1 MLLSD
6 ITALRAPS
14 GWEDEARNAIRRE
27 AEDILKD
34 REGRVYGDTM
44 GNLYAFRKGT
54 DGALPHVMLA
64 AHMDE
69 VGFIVRFAGEDGL
82 LRIDSVGGIDPR
94 CAVSKRVIVGEGAV
108 PGVIG
113 VKAIH
118 LMSAE
123 DRKKAPDFAHIF
135 IDIGAK
141 DKAEAERLCPPGSYA
156 TFESEYREFGD
167 GFVKAKALDDRAGCM
182 ILLNV
187 LRESGYEGDM
197 TCVFTVQEE
206 VDLRGARI
214 AARRVMPDA
223 AIIVDTTTANDMGMT
238 DAHQQVTRC
247 GDGPALTFMDKRA
260 IIPQRMR
267 ELALCAAKKHGI
279 PVQIKRGA
287 GGGTDAGEIQLAG
300 TGVPCLSIVIPCR
313 YIHSPASVCKLS
325 DIDAAQALTLAVLG
339 EFEARSEQP

>member
-1 MLLSD
+1 M
-6 ITALRAPS
+6 
-14 GWEDEARNAIRRE
+14 
-27 AEDILKD
+27 
-34 REGRVYGDTM
+34 
-44 GNLYAFRKGT
+44 
-54 DGALPHVMLA
+54 
-64 AHMDE
+64 
-69 VGFIVRFAGEDGL
+69 
-82 LRIDSVGGIDPR
+82 
-94 CAVSKRVIVGEGAV
+94 

-238 DAHQQVTRC
+238 EAHQQVTRC

-300 TGVPCLSIVIPCR
+300 AGVPCLSIVIPCR